1 MIRLKLMQSDRKAQ
15 LLTALEWACRLY
27 LAGVLFYA
35 AWPKLMDPQGFA
47 KAITNYRLVL
57 PFIGQNYVYP
67 MAMFIPA
74 LEAILGIGLLFARA
88 KRASSF
94 LTAGLLALFTVLILQ
109 AVLRGLNIDCGCFG
123 SSDISQA
130 EAAKVGWTRIAEDI
144 AWFLMAMFVYKR
156 SSPRKPR
163 YRM

>member
-27 LAGVLFYA
+27 LAGVLLYA
-35 AWPKLMDPQGFA
+35 AWPKLIDPVGFA

-57 PFIGQNYVYP
+57 PFIGQDYVYA
-67 MAMFIPA
+67 MAMFMPA
-74 LEAILGIGLLFARA
+74 LEAVLGIGLLFSRS
-88 KRASSF
+88 KRAASY
-94 LTAGLLALFTVLILQ
+94 LTAALLALFTVLILQ

-123 SSDISQA
+123 SSEISA
-130 EAAKVGWTRIAEDI
+130 AKAAKVGWTRIAEDV
-144 AWFLMAMFVYKR
+144 AWFLMALFVYKR